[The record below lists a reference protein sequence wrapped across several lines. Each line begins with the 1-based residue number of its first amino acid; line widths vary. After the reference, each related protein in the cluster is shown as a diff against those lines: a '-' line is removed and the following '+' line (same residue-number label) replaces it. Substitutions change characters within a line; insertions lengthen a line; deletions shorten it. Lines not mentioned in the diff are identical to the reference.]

1 MNGSTVHEGLTT
13 YERPGYFAYRV
24 SNPSFALKRLM
35 SHASVVRARKRRNAR
50 EWTYAFHAK
59 SRLVKFPLALFVN
72 TQWKGYMDVCL
83 ENVVKQFSNS

>member
-1 MNGSTVHEGLTT
+1 M
-13 YERPGYFAYRV
+13 

-83 ENVVKQFSNS
+83 ENVVKQFLLLLTSHPVDARFAARSPLY